1 MVGRQMEKTHM
12 YLFNRSLKFGPGNTL
27 DSMAW
32 AMKMTEKVNTVGGV
46 PVNLWTRVLGPEIGT
61 VTWSAIVTD
70 IAELTSLEEKLMAD
84 SGYIDLVE
92 EGSRFGDGNGAN
104 DTLGRLVHADAGGED
119 AQYVNVTI
127 GQLVPGMT
135 ATGMALGVEMA
146 QRMKSITGRPTSFG
160 TSLTGPMGQVA
171 FFQLADTIEQLQA
184 GSEALAADADWI
196 ALVDSKASK
205 VFSSAERLIS
215 RKLA

>member
-1 MVGRQMEKTHM
+1 
-12 YLFNRSLKFGPGNTL
+12 
-27 DSMAW
+27 
-32 AMKMTEKVNTVGGV
+32 
-46 PVNLWTRVLGPEIGT
+46 
-61 VTWSAIVTD
+61 
-70 IAELTSLEEKLMAD
+70 
-84 SGYIDLVE
+84 
-92 EGSRFGDGNGAN
+92 
-104 DTLGRLVHADAGGED
+104 
-119 AQYVNVTI
+119 
-127 GQLVPGMT
+127 
-135 ATGMALGVEMA
+135 MA